1 MMDNL
6 RGSLWMVA
14 AMAGFSVEDMFLKS
28 AAASLP
34 VGQILMIFGAGG
46 MLGFAVLAARR
57 GERILHPAILSPAIL
72 IRCVF
77 EVAGRLFYTLAIALT
92 PLSSASAIL
101 QATPLVVVMGAALI
115 FGEKVGWRRWM
126 AIAVGFAGVLI
137 ILRPGLDGFTP
148 LSLLAVLGMLGFA
161 GRDLATRAA
170 PPVLSN
176 LQLGVYGF
184 AMMVPTGAIL
194 LAVSGGAAL
203 PSVLAAGQLTA
214 ATVIG
219 VLAYYALT
227 SAMRMGEVSVVTPF
241 RYTRLVFALILGV
254 TVFAEQPDAATLLGS
269 AVIVGSGIYTLLRSR
284 RVQAMATQARPGDA
298 DWRQDRT

>member
-46 MLGFAVLAARR
+46 MIGFAVLVARR
-57 GERILHPAILSPAIL
+57 GERILHPAILTPAIL

-115 FGEKVGWRRWM
+115 FGERVGWRRWT
-126 AIAVGFAGVLI
+126 AIAAGFAGVLI

-148 LSLLAVLGMLGFA
+148 LSLLAVLGTLGFA

-194 LAVSGGAAL
+194 LAVSGGAAV
-203 PSVLAAGQLTA
+203 PSALAAGQLAA

-219 VLAYYALT
+219 VMAYYALT
-227 SAMRMGEVSVVTPF
+227 SAMRMGEVSVITPF
-241 RYTRLVFALILGV
+241 RYTRLVFALILGAS
-254 TVFAEQPDAATLLGS
+254 VFGERPDAATLLGS

-284 RVQAMATQARPGDA
+284 RVQALAGQAKRGDA
-298 DWRQDRT
+298 DRRQDRA

>member
-14 AMAGFSVEDMFLKS
+14 AMAGFAVEDMFLKS

-46 MLGFAVLAARR
+46 MLGFALLAARR

-115 FGEKVGWRRWM
+115 FGERVGWRRWT

-148 LSLLAVLGMLGFA
+148 LSLLAVLGMLGCA

-184 AMMVPTGAIL
+184 AMMVPTGAAL
-194 LAVSGGAAL
+194 LAFSGGAAL
-203 PSVLAAGQLTA
+203 PSALTAGQLAA

-227 SAMRMGEVSVVTPF
+227 TAMRTGEVSVVTPF
-241 RYTRLVFALILGV
+241 RYTRLVFALILGA
-254 TVFAEQPDAATLLGS
+254 TVFGEQPDAATLLGS
-269 AVIVGSGIYTLLRSR
+269 AVIVTSGIYTLLRSR
-284 RVQAMATQARPGDA
+284 RVQAMATQAGPGDA